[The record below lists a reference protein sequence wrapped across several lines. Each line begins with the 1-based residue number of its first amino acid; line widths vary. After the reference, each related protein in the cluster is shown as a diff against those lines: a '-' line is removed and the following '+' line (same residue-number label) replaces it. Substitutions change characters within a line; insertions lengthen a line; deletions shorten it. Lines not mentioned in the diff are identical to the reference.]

1 MKALVKAKS
10 EIGLV
15 LSEVDKPSIG
25 PKDVLIRVKTTSICG
40 TDLHIWNWDNWA
52 QSAIKTPMTIGH
64 EFMGVIDQIGSN
76 VKGLNVGDRVSVES
90 HIAGTRSRNAKAGKL
105 HLDPDTVN
113 LGVDRD
119 GAFAEYVSVPET
131 NVVPLPDSVGDEL
144 GAILDPFG
152 NAVHATLSF
161 DLVGE
166 DVLITGAGPI
176 GIMSAAIAQHIGAR
190 RVLLTDINN
199 ERLTLAQRVCNV
211 ETVNPTEQSIADKM
225 SAMGLK
231 EGFDVGLEMSGSEL
245 ALKEMVENMIMGGK
259 VALLGLPSNEISLD
273 LSKVIFKAL
282 NIKAF
287 ILSALKITFD
297 RSKEISL
304 LGKPSKATLP
314 PMIIFST
321 ISLRANSDPDISK
334 PTSNPSLRPIADILS
349 AMDCSVGLTVS
360 TLQTLCAKVN
370 LSLFISVNSTLLA
383 PIC

>member
-64 EFMGVIDQIGSN
+64 EFMGVVDQIGSD
-76 VKGLNVGDRVSVES
+76 VRGLNVGDRVSVES
-90 HIAGTRSRNAKAGKL
+90 HIAGTKSRNAKAGKL

-113 LGVDRD
+113 LGVDRN

-152 NAVHATLSF
+152 NAVHAALSF

-282 NIKAF
+282 NIKAIYGREIF
-287 ILSALKITFD
+287 ETWYKGLALLDSGLDIKNIITHSFHYKEFQKAFEILNS
-297 RSKEISL
+297 
-304 LGKPSKATLP
+304 GKAGKV
-314 PMIIFST
+314 
-321 ISLRANSDPDISK
+321 
-334 PTSNPSLRPIADILS
+334 ILNW
-349 AMDCSVGLTVS
+349 D
-360 TLQTLCAKVN
+360 
-370 LSLFISVNSTLLA
+370 
-383 PIC
+383 

>member
-25 PKDVLIRVKTTSICG
+25 PKDVLIKVKTTSICG

-64 EFMGVIDQIGSN
+64 EFMGVVDQIGSD

-90 HIAGTRSRNAKAGKL
+90 HIAGNRSRNAKAGKF

-199 ERLTLAQRVCNV
+199 ERLALAQRVCSV

-245 ALKEMVENMIMGGK
+245 ALKEMVDNMIMGGK

-282 NIKAF
+282 NIKAIYGREIF
-287 ILSALKITFD
+287 ETWYKGLALLESGLDIKNIITHNFEYSD
-297 RSKEISL
+297 FEKAFAL
-304 LGKPSKATLP
+304 LNDGKA
-314 PMIIFST
+314 
-321 ISLRANSDPDISK
+321 
-334 PTSNPSLRPIADILS
+334 
-349 AMDCSVGLTVS
+349 G
-360 TLQTLCAKVN
+360 KV
-370 LSLFISVNSTLLA
+370 LLHWS
-383 PIC
+383 